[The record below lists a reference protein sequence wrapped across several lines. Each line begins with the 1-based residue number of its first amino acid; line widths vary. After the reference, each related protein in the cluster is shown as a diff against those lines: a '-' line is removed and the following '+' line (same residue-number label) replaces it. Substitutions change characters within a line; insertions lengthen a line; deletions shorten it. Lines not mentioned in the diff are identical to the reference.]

1 MSVCVRAVR
10 ACLTDAPTHREA
22 QECAAGWVAYCM
34 PPFAT
39 GAGSTAI
46 FPLAPLLPNGISRVS
61 VVDVGALS
69 LGDGGDA
76 YSPLLNQNLC
86 DVVGFEP
93 APGECEKLN
102 DAAAQRPPGTGRLRF
117 LPTFVGDGKPGERAA
132 ALLRLG
138 PLVATKK
145 CVC

>member
-1 MSVCVRAVR
+1 MSSAETGGV
-10 ACLTDAPTHREA
+10 P
-22 QECAAGWVAYCM
+22 AGEGC
-34 PPFAT
+34 
-39 GAGSTAI
+39 TAL
-46 FPLAPLLPNGISRVS
+46 FPLASLLPEGTRVS

-76 YSPLLNQNLC
+76 YSPLLRQNLC

-117 LPTFVGDGKPGERAA
+117 FPTFVGDGKPGACVAA
-132 ALLRLG
+132 AFTLSHALSAISAAETAAETDG
-138 PLVATKK
+138 M
-145 CVC
+145 